1 MKRKCNYA
9 NCGRSYEAMRP
20 TSKFCSSN
28 CRARNHQT
36 APRPVSSRPKKAAP
50 ADTSIGS
57 AATSSK
63 DGEPNSLVTATRKE
77 LEAAGVA
84 DTMMGQQAL
93 RIAQQMSGFETAG
106 GMAALS
112 KELSRVMAE
121 AVRTAPPLVAD
132 PVDELAK
139 RREEKLAAG

>member
-1 MKRKCNYA
+1 VTKKCVICGKSFQGIRPQAMYCGATCRKRAQRGTIVPRQPVTRQKIAPPVPEDGGELEA
-9 NCGRSYEAMRP
+9 N
-20 TSKFCSSN
+20 TN
-28 CRARNHQT
+28 TN
-36 APRPVSSRPKKAAP
+36 
-50 ADTSIGS
+50 
-57 AATSSK
+57 
-63 DGEPNSLVTATRKE
+63 PNSLVIATRKE
-77 LEAAGVA
+77 LEAAGCA
-84 DTMMGQQAL
+84 ESMMGQQAL

-132 PVDELAK
+132 PVDELAR